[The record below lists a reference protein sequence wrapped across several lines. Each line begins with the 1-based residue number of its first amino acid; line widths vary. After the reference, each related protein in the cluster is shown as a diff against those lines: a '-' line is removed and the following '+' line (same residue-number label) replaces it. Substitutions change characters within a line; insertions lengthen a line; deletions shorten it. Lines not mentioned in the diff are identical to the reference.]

1 MNLQCI
7 IDIDDG
13 ALTTALT
20 PTPTP
25 TPSPARGRG
34 ELRDLNGFQPFRK
47 GSK

>member
-13 ALTTALT
+13 ALTTAL
-20 PTPTP
+20 TP